1 MKKII
6 FTDLDQT
13 LLNQKY
19 EFSGTE
25 KILKKLS
32 LLKIPVIPCTSKT
45 INEILFYSEKIP
57 IGKINNEFIAI
68 AELGGAI
75 YTSNWSLLRTGVI
88 EESTGLIEYPVAEKI
103 ENIKKEIYESIPKNC
118 KEDTILFTEA
128 TIQEIIEYTGL
139 PSNQASMA
147 RQRKFDEVLIIE
159 DKRCKQSFVK
169 TARKKGLDVI
179 LGRKHVHVG
188 KNLGKE
194 KGIIYFL
201 KYYKKAVTQRI
212 TTICLGDSSID
223 EKMLEICDYPYIIP
237 WKNEKNDLNLKKQR
251 YLYSPYPA
259 PHGWSWIIEKL
270 FHQAFF

>member
-1 MKKII
+1 MRNII
-6 FTDLDQT
+6 FTDLDRT
-13 LLNQKY
+13 LLNNNY
-19 EFSGTE
+19 EFAGTE
-25 KILKKLS
+25 KILMKLS
-32 LLKIPVIPCTSKT
+32 LLNIPVIPCTSKT
-45 INEILFYSEKIP
+45 INEIIFYSKRIP

-75 YTSNWSLLRTGVI
+75 YTSDWSLLRKGTI
-88 EESTGLIEYPVAEKI
+88 EESTGLIEYPIAEKI
-103 ENIKKEIYESIPKNC
+103 ENIKKDIQESIPKNC
-118 KEDTILFTEA
+118 KEDTIFFSEA
-128 TIQEIIEYTGL
+128 TIKEIIEYTGL

-159 DKRCKQSFVK
+159 DKKCKQEFVK

-179 LGRKHVHVG
+179 LGRKHIHVG

-201 KYYKKAVTQRI
+201 KYHKKAAIQRI

-237 WKNEKNDLNLKKQR
+237 WKNEKNDLNLKKHR

-259 PHGWSWIIEKL
+259 PYGWSWIIEKL
-270 FHQAFF
+270 FDQAFF